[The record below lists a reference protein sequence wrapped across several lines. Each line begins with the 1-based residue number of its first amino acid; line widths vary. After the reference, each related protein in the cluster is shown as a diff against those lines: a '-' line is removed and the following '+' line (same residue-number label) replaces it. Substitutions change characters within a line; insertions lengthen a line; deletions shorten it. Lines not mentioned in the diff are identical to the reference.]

1 MGYNI
6 SQYSQLGKPVY
17 TSNSQKTFDGGRTLG
32 DLIFKAQQL
41 GQAQNMSVGT
51 VALTSKYKGFG
62 KKIVSVTYVYDKIY
76 IKDSFFLVW
85 S

>member
-1 MGYNI
+1 
-6 SQYSQLGKPVY
+6 
-17 TSNSQKTFDGGRTLG
+17 
-32 DLIFKAQQL
+32 
-41 GQAQNMSVGT
+41 MSVGT

-85 S
+85 SWADLLQVM